1 MQQLRTGSGKSTLE
15 NGSNKVLKQESIPG
29 KKGPYCRRKKPL
41 RHRIFSFCL
50 VTALILLVHSCSP
63 PQSSDVSIDN
73 TNGITPDQIKIGSS
87 LALAG
92 HAGYLG
98 TQMLQG
104 AQAYIRHINEAGGIH
119 GRKIELVALDDSY
132 DPTLCLYNTQR
143 LILKEKV
150 FSLFCY
156 VGTPTTVR
164 IIPLV
169 NEAKI
174 PLIGMF
180 TGANRLRQPVNRYLI
195 NIRASYYQETKAAVD
210 LIVRE
215 KGLKRVAVFYQ
226 YDEYGFDGLRGT
238 EIALKKYGL
247 IPVAKGTYIRGTLG
261 VEEGLEKIILSDAQ
275 AVVMIGT
282 YDSCAKFINLAR
294 NKGFNPLFHNVSFV
308 GSTELARRLGDAGEG
323 VIVTQVVPP
332 PDIGSGNSI
341 LPGVKEYTT
350 LLHRYYPDSTPS
362 FVGLE
367 GYLNARIL
375 AEGLKRAGRK
385 ITREK
390 FIQAIESIQNYDLG
404 IQNALS
410 FGRDDYQ
417 GLDNVYYTMIHDGR
431 LVLIQ

>member
-1 MQQLRTGSGKSTLE
+1 MVQKL
-15 NGSNKVLKQESIPG
+15 VFIV
-29 KKGPYCRRKKPL
+29 
-41 RHRIFSFCL
+41 SFF
-50 VTALILLVHSCSP
+50 LILFSGACSP
-63 PQSSDVSIDN
+63 PNKSDITPAN
-73 TNGITPDQIKIGSS
+73 RNGIKPDEILIGSS
-87 LALAG
+87 LALGG

-104 AQAYIRHINEAGGIH
+104 AMSYIKYINEKGGIH
-119 GRKIELVALDDSY
+119 NRKIKLIALDDRY
-132 DPTLCLYNTQR
+132 NPTQCLYNTQK
-143 LILKEKV
+143 LIMESRV
-150 FSLFCY
+150 FALFCY

-174 PLIGMF
+174 PLVGMF

-195 NIRASYYQETKAAVD
+195 NIRASYYQETQAAVD
-210 LIVRE
+210 LIV
-215 KGLKRVAVFYQ
+215 KKRHLDKVAVFYQ

-247 IPVAKGTYIRGTLG
+247 IPVAKGSYIRGTLD
-261 VEEGLEKIILSDAQ
+261 VEAGLEKIIRSDAQ

-294 NKGFNPLFHNVSFV
+294 ERNFSPLFHNVSFV
-308 GSTELARRLGDAGEG
+308 GSKELARRLGPNGEG

-332 PDIGSGNSI
+332 PNFNHRSKP
-341 LPGVKEYTT
+341 LPGVKEYIS
-350 LLHRYYPDSTPS
+350 LLKKYYPDSKPS

-375 AEGLKRAGRK
+375 AEGLERAGRD

-390 FIQAIESIQNYDLG
+390 FIRAIESIHHYDLG
-404 IQNALS
+404 IQNPLS
-410 FGRDDYQ
+410 FGKNDYQ
-417 GLDNVYYTMIHDGR
+417 GLDNVYYTMIKNGE
-431 LVLIQ
+431 LVLIK